1 MTALRRSDAAH
12 GSIHRTSYGYSF
24 CGNAQALIAGREP

>member
-12 GSIHRTSYGYSF
+12 GSIHRTSYGHSF
-24 CGNAQALIAGREP
+24 GGNARR